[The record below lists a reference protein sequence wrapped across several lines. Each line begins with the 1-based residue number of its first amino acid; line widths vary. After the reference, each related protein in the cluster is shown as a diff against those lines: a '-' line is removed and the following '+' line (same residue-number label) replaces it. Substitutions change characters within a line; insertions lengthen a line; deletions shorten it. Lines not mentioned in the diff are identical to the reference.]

1 MFGNPLLH
9 NTTVSL
15 TIQNFLDRKPPF
27 MYTSRDR
34 AREIRAYDTRW
45 SEFQRF
51 GTLSV
56 TKNWEQHPTDA
67 KGHDPR
73 GSWPFRFR

>member
-1 MFGNPLLH
+1 MGANPIW
-9 NTTVSL
+9 NNVVFSL
-15 TIQNFLDRKPPF
+15 TIQNLLDRKPPF

-51 GTLSV
+51 VTLSV
-56 TKNWEQHPTDA
+56 TKTW
-67 KGHDPR
+67 
-73 GSWPFRFR
+73 